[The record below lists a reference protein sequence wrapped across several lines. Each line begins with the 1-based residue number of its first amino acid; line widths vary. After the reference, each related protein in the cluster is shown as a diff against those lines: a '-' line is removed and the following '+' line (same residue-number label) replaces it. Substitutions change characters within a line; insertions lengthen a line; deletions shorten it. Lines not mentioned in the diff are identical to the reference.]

1 MDLVVGRVVKSHG
14 IRGEVV
20 VDVRTD
26 EPEIR
31 FAPNSVL
38 RGRLPR
44 GGGERDFV
52 ITAAREHS
60 GRLLVSLADV
70 RDRGSADALRGT
82 LFLVDSS
89 QVEPSDDPDEFYD
102 HELEGVAV
110 ELLDGSEVGVVE
122 SVLHLPG
129 GELLSVR
136 TTDGREVLVPFV
148 REIVPTVSRELIVL
162 DPPEGLLD
170 PDSLDDS
177 DSDDSDAD
185 NSDAGNNDDV
195 DDR

>member
-26 EPEIR
+26 EPEMR

-44 GGGERDFV
+44 GAGERDFTV
-52 ITAAREHS
+52 TAARDHS
-60 GRLLVSLADV
+60 GRLLVSLAGIAD
-70 RDRGSADALRGT
+70 RDSADALRGT
-82 LFLVDSS
+82 LFLIDSS

-102 HELEGVAV
+102 HELEGVPV
-110 ELLDGSEVGVVE
+110 QLTDGSAVGVVE

-136 TTDGREVLVPFV
+136 TTDDREVLVPFV
-148 REIVPTVSRELIVL
+148 REIVPSVGRELIVI

-170 PDSLDDS
+170 PDSLDE
-177 DSDDSDAD
+177 AP
-185 NSDAGNNDDV
+185 
-195 DDR
+195 